1 MSNPA
6 SRLHAIL
13 LRSKDEQL
21 RNKNMM
27 VAWRTVLELPKE
39 LDDLV
44 TMSKVGKLFTLPSI
58 ISDQIRRFPDID
70 AELYLGWRQDLTKA
84 FRFVNF
90 NANFHDFS
98 QRLPDSLL
106 ISIRFCAHELDKR
119 APEKDVSRE
128 QLDSLR
134 ESAWLLYEEV
144 PKADLPPDL
153 SRYLLDH
160 LYLIIEAIDDY
171 NITGAVG
178 MERALNAV
186 LGTIITDSA
195 RTEKVSRSAFGEKF
209 WGVITKMGVLLKVA
223 KTATELADGVRKLL
237 TNHL

>member
-27 VAWRTVLELPKE
+27 LAWRTVLQLPEE

-58 ISDQIRRFPDID
+58 ISAQIQRFPDLD
-70 AELYLGWRQDLTKA
+70 AELYLGWREDLNKA
-84 FRFVNF
+84 FRFINF

-119 APEKDVSRE
+119 APEKDVLRE

-144 PKADLPPDL
+144 LKADLPPDL
-153 SRYLLDH
+153 SRYLLDY

-195 RTEKVSRSAFGEKF
+195 RAENARTSRFGEKF
-209 WGVITKMGVLLKVA
+209 WAVVTKVGVVLKLA
-223 KTATELADGVRKLL
+223 KTAAELADGVRKLL
-237 TNHL
+237 VSS